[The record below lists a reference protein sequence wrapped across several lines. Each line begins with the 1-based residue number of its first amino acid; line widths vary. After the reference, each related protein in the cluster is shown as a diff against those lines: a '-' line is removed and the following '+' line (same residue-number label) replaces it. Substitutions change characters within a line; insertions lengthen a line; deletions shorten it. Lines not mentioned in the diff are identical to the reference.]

1 MDSLTKTNKRTE
13 KNMRQLIVL
22 VTLLFATAS
31 YAEEITI
38 VPAGKPGGSSFTR
51 ATMYQEVL
59 KKNGHSVKFENISAM
74 TEATKYLEKTRG
86 KENVI
91 IMFASNQPAQMGYF
105 ITKKN
110 FVLREYSAPYY
121 WCMSNE
127 AKGKDK
133 LIVGLDKNMNQ
144 KFSDAVFK
152 KLGKEVVYLRYKNS
166 GALYN
171 AITGGDIDAMFT
183 NQGKSLKLVG
193 NNLGSCIANTS
204 KETMHGVK
212 SVYTIVDNGLAFP
225 VMDYPIISNNTS
237 DEFRELLLETNKD
250 SVFKSWRQK
259 RKLTEIVGALPRKEE
274 LKIVE
279 EGQHNWK

>member
-1 MDSLTKTNKRTE
+1 MFVVVVTAVYLVIKPKAA
-13 KNMRQLIVL
+13 L
-22 VTLLFATAS
+22 VTT
-31 YAEEITI
+31 ETITI
-38 VPAGKPGGSSFTR
+38 IPAGKPGGSSFSR

-59 KKNGHSVKFENISAM
+59 KKKGYTVKFENISAV
-74 TEATKYLEKTRG
+74 TEATKYLENTRG

-91 IMFASNQPAQMGYF
+91 IMFPSNQPAQTGYF
-105 ITKKN
+105 ISEKN

-127 AKGKDK
+127 ATGKDK

-144 KFSDAVFK
+144 KFSDALFK

-171 AITGGDIDAMFT
+171 AVTSGDIDVMFT

-193 NNLGSCIANTS
+193 NNIGSCIANTS
-204 KETMHGVK
+204 KETTHGVS

-225 VMDYPIISNNTS
+225 VMDYNVLSNNTS
-237 DEFRELLLETNKD
+237 AKLRELLLEVNKD
-250 SVFKSWRQK
+250 AVFISWRQK
-259 RKLTEIVGALPRKEE
+259 RGLTEIVGTKSRQEALT
-274 LKIVE
+274 IVE
-279 EGQHNWK
+279 EGQHAWK

>member
-1 MDSLTKTNKRTE
+1 MKK
-13 KNMRQLIVL
+13 LIVL

-38 VPAGKPGGSSFTR
+38 VPAGKPGGSSFAR

-171 AITGGDIDAMFT
+171 AITGGDIDVMFT

-193 NNLGSCIANTS
+193 NKLGSCIANTS
-204 KETMHGVK
+204 KETTHGVK

-237 DEFRELLLETNKD
+237 DKFRELLLETNKD

-279 EGQHNWK
+279 EGQHYWK

>member
-1 MDSLTKTNKRTE
+1 MKKLYIFLMFVVVVTAVYLVIKPKAA
-13 KNMRQLIVL
+13 L
-22 VTLLFATAS
+22 VTT
-31 YAEEITI
+31 ETITI
-38 VPAGKPGGSSFTR
+38 IPAGKPGGSSFSR

-59 KKNGHSVKFENISAM
+59 KKKGYTVKFENISAV
-74 TEATKYLEKTRG
+74 TEATKYLENTRG

-91 IMFASNQPAQMGYF
+91 IMFPSNQPAQTGYF
-105 ITKKN
+105 ISEKN

-171 AITGGDIDAMFT
+171 AITGGDIDVMFT

-193 NNLGSCIANTS
+193 NKLGSCIANTS
-204 KETMHGVK
+204 KETTHGVK

-237 DEFRELLLETNKD
+237 DKFRELLLETNKD

-279 EGQHNWK
+279 EGQHYWK

>member
-1 MDSLTKTNKRTE
+1 MKK
-13 KNMRQLIVL
+13 LIVL

-38 VPAGKPGGSSFTR
+38 VPAGKPGGSSFAR

-152 KLGKEVVYLRYKNS
+152 KLGNQPVNDMISV
-166 GALYN
+166 
-171 AITGGDIDAMFT
+171 ITGKTAI
-183 NQGKSLKLVG
+183 
-193 NNLGSCIANTS
+193 
-204 KETMHGVK
+204 
-212 SVYTIVDNGLAFP
+212 
-225 VMDYPIISNNTS
+225 
-237 DEFRELLLETNKD
+237 
-250 SVFKSWRQK
+250 
-259 RKLTEIVGALPRKEE
+259 EIVNTLIKYQYISTFQHAADMGIELCKAELALKYNLKYIQDKD
-274 LKIVE
+274 LKIR
-279 EGQHNWK
+279 